1 MSRKKHQVS
10 MNPSRALQALRR
22 IKDIQPDDL
31 GDLGFIL
38 SSETSSLV
46 RCNNHSFTVA
56 MQKQMDIYYR
66 HHVTTM
72 RKLSHGQQSEY
83 RNLIKVK
90 NEKRR
95 MYRLGMLRHREEA
108 EFDYRMKTER
118 DRNDAEIKLLNL
130 KLEDYGTAIGDE
142 SDMLRKEADRSGW
155 LRIRRRDPTNSSG
168 LLPTIHD
175 TNDEA
180 DDDDPQRD
188 VPKSNL
194 FSDQESPSGTLIAG
208 GDGGDH
214 SEQFTSTSNRVLGH
228 VGTDDVNLSSNI
240 TPNYNDSQDALR
252 TSDRLH
258 HALNDQ
264 NVQGATE
271 VKAHVDHII
280 DDEHQSRTDIPV
292 SHVGEKTN
300 QLQEN
305 RTESTEHR
313 CYLQGKIRPD
323 DGVLELDDPGVAPQG
338 SGHHLKETDDSHSN
352 SKPCRTR
359 TTGMTS
365 PNIVAI
371 HPVTDLVTKGQNG
384 QGVPR
389 VRRSNEKTG
398 SSHRGEHGERNGIE
412 IRERQAWGMTK
423 RVQKLPSLDLQPI
436 DQVIRYHRHDAG
448 RDLVGTVIAV
458 KPSAEK
464 FPLPSKRSSYQRRK
478 ALQWH
483 VEQAPE
489 LHKKIHEF
497 LTKCDAV
504 PRPASSLHS
513 RPVFFFSRHIPTVS
527 RFATSTATT
536 DTVQRTKEKTI
547 NGNDND
553 DDLVTFSNERAPSTI
568 HGHSVAITMD
578 MMNRKRGVV
587 TPHK

>member
-1 MSRKKHQVS
+1 MSRKKRQVS
-10 MNPSRALQALRR
+10 MNPSRALQALRC

-38 SSETSSLV
+38 SSETSPLV
-46 RCNNHSFTVA
+46 RCHNHSFTVA

-108 EFDYRMKTER
+108 EFDSRIKTER
-118 DRNDAEIKLLNL
+118 DRNEAEIKLLNL
-130 KLEDYGTAIGDE
+130 KLEDYGTALEDE
-142 SDMLRKEADRSGW
+142 IDMHRKEAERSGW
-155 LRIRRRDPTNSSG
+155 LRIRRRDPTNTSG
-168 LLPTIHD
+168 LLPTIQD
-175 TNDEA
+175 INDDA
-180 DDDDPQRD
+180 DDDDDPQPD
-188 VPKSNL
+188 VPKSDL
-194 FSDQESPSGTLIAG
+194 ASDKEYPSGTLIAG
-208 GDGGDH
+208 DDGGDH
-214 SEQFTSTSNRVLGH
+214 GEQFTSTSNRVLS
-228 VGTDDVNLSSNI
+228 TDDANLLSSNI
-240 TPNYNDSQDALR
+240 TPDYNNSQDALR
-252 TSDRLH
+252 TTDRLH

-264 NVQGATE
+264 NGQGATE
-271 VKAHVDHII
+271 VKAHVD
-280 DDEHQSRTDIPV
+280 DELRSRTDISV
-292 SHVGEKTN
+292 SHVGGKTN
-300 QLQEN
+300 KSQEN
-305 RTESTEHR
+305 RTESTKQS
-313 CYLQGKIRPD
+313 CDLQGKI
-323 DGVLELDDPGVAPQG
+323 LLQG

-352 SKPCRTR
+352 SKPCRTSS
-359 TTGMTS
+359 TGMAS

-371 HPVTDLVTKGQNG
+371 HPVTDLVKKGQSR

-389 VRRSNEKTG
+389 VRRSNERTG
-398 SSHRGEHGERNGIE
+398 SSHRGEHGERNGVE

-436 DQVIRYHRHDAG
+436 DQVIRYQRHEAG

-464 FPLPSKRSSYQRRK
+464 FPLPSKRSNYQRRK

-513 RPVFFFSRHIPTVS
+513 RPVFLFSRHIPNVS
-527 RFATSTATT
+527 TIATSTATT
-536 DTVQRTKEKTI
+536 DTVQRTKKKTI
-547 NGNDND
+547 N
-553 DDLVTFSNERAPSTI
+553 SNERAPSTI
-568 HGHSVAITMD
+568 HGHSVAITME